1 MKIRLL
7 KKIRKRYSIIRVD
20 KLASD
25 ADEFMIHSKNF
36 WGLPF
41 FVLRDNNGDGVFDNR
56 TQAYGDLQDAKN
68 KIVKYVVSDYREK
81 FRHINGKQTKV
92 WYNK

>member
-7 KKIRKRYSIIRVD
+7 KKIRKQYSIIRVD

-25 ADEFMIHSKNF
+25 ADEFMIRSKNF

-41 FVLRDNNGDGVFDNR
+41 SF
-56 TQAYGDLQDAKN
+56 YGIIMVMVCLIIELKLMVTYKML
-68 KIVKYVVSDYREK
+68 KIK
-81 FRHINGKQTKV
+81 
-92 WYNK
+92 